1 MAFSRTPG
9 SPAGMDTTCNASDA
23 RNRAGPARNA
33 DTSDADARENAG
45 SRGTCSEGDSE
56 GWLS

>member
-1 MAFSRTPG
+1 
-9 SPAGMDTTCNASDA
+9 MDTTCNASDA